1 MFENLSM
8 LRFSLCQS
16 CQFEKSGP
24 RCFPGDQLSRTRS
37 LSKNQAANFAQ
48 PLARWFPGGQLSR
61 TRSLSKCLTC
71 SCSEGRRRHWA
82 FLDNNIGIAPS
93 GGMRLI
99 SQCSWKIWG
108 GLKIPQVLKSIFW
121 KAILQACFWL
131 CSLKTRVY
139 CFATGHKSYLLLK
152 GVCLGPRRLVPL
164 VLLKKGHCQ

>member
-1 MFENLSM
+1 M
-8 LRFSLCQS
+8 LLFSLCQS

-61 TRSLSKCLTC
+61 IRSLSKCLTC

-99 SQCSWKIWG
+99 SRCSWKIWG

-121 KAILQACFWL
+121 KAILQACLWL
-131 CSLKTRVY
+131 CSLKTIWSLLF
-139 CFATGHKSYLLLK
+139 CQSYLFA

-164 VLLKKGHCQ
+164 VLLEKGNCQ

>member
-1 MFENLSM
+1 M
-8 LRFSLCQS
+8 LLFSLCQS

-99 SQCSWKIWG
+99 SRW
-108 GLKIPQVLKSIFW
+108 SIFS
-121 KAILQACFWL
+121 KAILQACPWL

-139 CFATGHKSYLLLK
+139 CFATGHESYLLLK

-164 VLLKKGHCQ
+164 VLLKKGNCQ